1 MQYHTH
7 DERFCESCDM
17 NANIFEIFQSDC
29 DVINHH
35 LHVCYNFEHENEYK
49 YFLPNTIRN
58 NGYVKTDQIPHLD
71 YNHEK
76 KEYKVT
82 TRKNYNKKRKKSYD
96 ASKK

>member
-1 MQYHTH
+1 MVCNIIHMMK
-7 DERFCESCDM
+7 DM